1 MKKTC
6 IIFLLAT
13 MILFLLAMPAMA
25 TGEAGGENPSPTETT
40 APITETTTPG
50 TETTAPITET
60 TAPGTDGG
68 EANPVF
74 DYFTRLREFWNTYQ
88 AQILEIGSGIVMV
101 ITSIVVGVKNG
112 KKIKEVKTVAD
123 TNTQTLAGENG
134 VVSATNG
141 LIDAYN
147 GMTEENKLFF
157 DNLTKEYADFSASNA
172 QSYAALTAQMQA
184 NYKQMLDGINKDY
197 KKLSE
202 GFEALQEGYAE
213 LRKAYEKYGETEN
226 DRNRVTGA
234 VLAQSAAMLEILQL
248 VYANSGKLPQGV
260 KDLINLKYANT
271 LKTIGDD
278 KQLLAIVAAVRD
290 NINAGATY
298 TGEDGN
304 A

>member
-25 TGEAGGENPSPTETT
+25 TGEEGGEIPSPTETT
-40 APITETTTPG
+40 APGTETTTPG
-50 TETTAPITET
+50 T
-60 TAPGTDGG
+60 DSG
-68 EANPVF
+68 EANPIF
-74 DYFTRLREFWNTYQ
+74 EYFARLREFWNTYQ

-147 GMTEENKLFF
+147 GMTEENKQFF
-157 DNLTKEYADFSASNA
+157 ENLTKEYADFSASNA

-184 NYKQMLDGINKDY
+184 NYKQMLDGINADY

-213 LRKAYEKYGETEN
+213 LREAYEKYGETEN

-234 VLAQSAAMLEILQL
+234 VLAQSAAVLEILQL

-271 LKTIGDD
+271 LKTIGNDE
-278 KQLLAIVAAVRD
+278 KLLAIVAAVRD
-290 NINAGATY
+290 NINAGAVY
-298 TGEDGN
+298 SGEDSN

>member
-50 TETTAPITET
+50 TETMPPITET
-60 TAPGTDGG
+60 TAPGTDSG

-157 DNLTKEYADFSASNA
+157 DKLTKKYADFSQENTT
-172 QSYAALTAQMQA
+172 SYEELRAQMQA
-184 NYKQMLDGINKDY
+184 DY
-197 KKLSE
+197 KKLYE
-202 GFEALQEGYAE
+202 GFEALQAGYAE

-298 TGEDGN
+298 TGEDSN

>member
-25 TGEAGGENPSPTETT
+25 TGEVGGDFPSP
-40 APITETTTPG
+40 

-60 TAPGTDGG
+60 TAPGTDSG
-68 EANPVF
+68 EANPIF
-74 DYFTRLREFWNTYQ
+74 DYFTRLREFWSTYQ

-172 QSYAALTAQMQA
+172 QSYAALQAQMQA
-184 NYKQMLDGINKDY
+184 NYKQMLDGINEDY

-202 GFEALQEGYAE
+202 GFEALQAGYAE
-213 LRKAYEKYGETEN
+213 LHAAYEKYGETEN

-234 VLAQSAAMLEILQL
+234 VLAQSAAVLEILQL

>member
-25 TGEAGGENPSPTETT
+25 TGEVGGESPSTLETT
-40 APITETTTPG
+40 AT
-50 TETTAPITET
+50 ITET
-60 TAPGTDGG
+60 TATIMETTTPGTDGG
-68 EANPVF
+68 EANPIF

-112 KKIKEVKTVAD
+112 KKINEVKTVAD

-157 DNLTKEYADFSASNA
+157 ENLTKEYADFSASNA

-184 NYKQMLDGINKDY
+184 NYKQMLDGINEDY

-202 GFEALQEGYAE
+202 GFEALQAGYAE

-234 VLAQSAAMLEILQL
+234 VLAQSAAVLEILQL

-290 NINAGATY
+290 NINAGAVY
-298 TGEDGN
+298 HGEDGN

>member
-25 TGEAGGENPSPTETT
+25 TSDVGGESPSTTETMP
-40 APITETTTPG
+40 PITETTTPG
-50 TETTAPITET
+50 T
-60 TAPGTDGG
+60 DSG
-68 EANPVF
+68 EANPIF
-74 DYFTRLREFWNTYQ
+74 EYFARLREFWNTYQ

-112 KKIKEVKTVAD
+112 KKINEVKTVAD

-147 GMTEENKLFF
+147 GMTEENKQFF
-157 DNLTKEYADFSASNA
+157 ENLTKKYADFSASNA
-172 QSYAALTAQMQA
+172 QSYAALTAQMQE
-184 NYKQMLDGINKDY
+184 NYKQMLDGINADY

-202 GFEALQEGYAE
+202 GFETLQEGYAE

-234 VLAQSAAMLEILQL
+234 VLAQSAAVLEILQL

-290 NINAGATY
+290 NINAGAVY
-298 TGEDGN
+298 HGEDGN

>member
-25 TGEAGGENPSPTETT
+25 TGEVGGESPSH
-40 APITETTTPG
+40 

-60 TAPGTDGG
+60 TAPITDGG
-68 EANPVF
+68 EANPIF
-74 DYFTRLREFWNTYQ
+74 EYFARLREFWNTYQ

-157 DNLTKEYADFSASNA
+157 DNLTKKYADFSQKNTS
-172 QSYAALTAQMQA
+172 SYEELRVQMQA
-184 NYKQMLDGINKDY
+184 NYKQMLDGINADY
-197 KKLSE
+197 KKLFE
-202 GFEALQEGYAE
+202 GFEALQAGYAE

-290 NINAGATY
+290 NINAGAVY
-298 TGEDGN
+298 SGEDGN